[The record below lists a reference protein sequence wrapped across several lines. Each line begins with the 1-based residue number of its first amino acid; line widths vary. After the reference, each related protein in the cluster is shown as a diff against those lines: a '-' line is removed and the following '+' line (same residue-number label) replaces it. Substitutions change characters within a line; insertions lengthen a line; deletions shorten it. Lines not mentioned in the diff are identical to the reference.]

1 MYRLR
6 PWGRRGRCLPSGWR
20 RIDWFRP
27 RRGNLTG
34 RFLPVSRRT
43 ARVSESAPGWSRS
56 DARGWTNGAAEIVLA
71 LRDEGAAVRLICASP
86 YRGFESRW
94 GRDWQE
100 RYRLVMERADLVR
113 FICPAYSRDCF
124 QRRNEWMV
132 DHSARVI
139 AVYNGEPGGTR
150 NTVEYAQWHNVPVIN
165 IPLKV
170 NSDVL
175 VK

>member
-1 MYRLR
+1 MNGLKKE
-6 PWGRRGRCLPSGWR
+6 
-20 RIDWFRP
+20 I
-27 RRGNLTG
+27 
-34 RFLPVSRRT
+34 RT
-43 ARVSESAPGWSRS
+43 AIADGFQTFISGM
-56 DARGWTNGAAEIVLA
+56 ARGVDLWAAEIVLA

>member
-1 MYRLR
+1 MTERELR
-6 PWGRRGRCLPSGWR
+6 QHRCCFTGH
-20 RIDWFRP
+20 RP
-27 RRGNLTG
+27 EKLEQPEAVVVEA
-34 RFLPVSRRT
+34 LKKEIRT
-43 ARVSESAPGWSRS
+43 AIADGFQTFISGM
-56 DARGWTNGAAEIVLA
+56 ARGVDLWAAEIVLA